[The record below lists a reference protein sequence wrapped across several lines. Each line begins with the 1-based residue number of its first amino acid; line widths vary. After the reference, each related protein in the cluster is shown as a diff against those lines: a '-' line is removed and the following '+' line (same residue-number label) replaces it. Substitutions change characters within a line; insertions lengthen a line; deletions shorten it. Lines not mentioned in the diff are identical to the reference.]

1 MKNEIIQILKV
12 EPGKAPVFTEIENTL
27 EAMQE
32 VVGGYIEMVDPWGG
46 DVALICNEEGLLN
59 GLTPNR
65 LILDGTGRVF
75 DVICG
80 TFFLCLAP
88 RNSKHFTSLPKM
100 FGDMFGKYMIDY
112 VDVK

>member
-12 EPGKAPVFTEIENTL
+12 EPGKSPVFTEIENTL

-32 VVGGYIEMVDPWGG
+32 VVGGHIEKVDPWGG
-46 DVALICNEEGLLN
+46 DVALICNEESRIKCQR
-59 GLTPNR
+59 PNR

-88 RNSKHFTSLPKM
+88 RNSEHFTSLPKM
-100 FGDMFGKYMIDY
+100 FGAMFEKYMIDY